1 MDSGHLKPKKH
12 ILAVFNA
19 NFQPGVFGRK
29 GGESI
34 LLPCC
39 QLSIV
44 SSVLK
49 TPTIKGKSWV
59 PFKEYPR
66 YIPTY
71 TTYIWII
78 RWLYRAIWGN
88 IGGTTARVHS
98 QGYPTFPFE
107 TTKLRQCWTCKAPAE
122 QRRSLPRS
130 VRWNKPP
137 KSETHQAKHL
147 DVHLEVRING

>member
-19 NFQPGVFGRK
+19 KLPTGVFGRK
-29 GGESI
+29 GGNPS
-34 LLPCC
+34 CC

-44 SSVLK
+44 SSVVK

-122 QRRSLPRS
+122 QRRSLPRAQI
-130 VRWNKPP
+130 RNPP
-137 KSETHQAKHL
+137 SEAF
-147 DVHLEVRING
+147 LEER